1 MIDNY
6 LLEELVTFKKYGT
19 LAATAEHLMV
29 TQPTVTRG
37 MQKLEDELAVEIFD
51 RQPNRITLTKT
62 GELAAKEAQKVI
74 DQNNSFIDTVQKYDY
89 NHKNVRIGA
98 VAPGPLILLRHLKKS
113 KLAQAKIDIDDNLMN
128 PKDVTKELL
137 DHNYSFVLTNQEI
150 MTDDIESRFIGTE
163 ELSVNLNQFTLL
175 ANKKSV
181 SFVDL
186 KGLSFIVIADI
197 GIWKDITEKQ
207 IPDAKFL
214 YQDQQEAFREITKYS
229 DFPYF
234 TTNISKIDRKLEIE
248 GHDQINVPISDD
260 AAKVDFYAAYLKN
273 QKKNINSILKTM
285 NEAWDKHLN

>member
-1 MIDNY
+1 MIENY

-37 MQKLEDELAVEIFD
+37 MQKLEDELAVQIFD
-51 RQPNRITLTKT
+51 RQPNKISLTKA

-74 DQNNSFIDTVQKYDY
+74 DQNNRFIETVQKYDY
-89 NHKNVRIGA
+89 NHRNIRVGA

-113 KLAQAKIDIDDNLMN
+113 KLAQEKIDINDTLLN
-128 PKDVTKELL
+128 PKDITRELL

-163 ELSVNLNQFTLL
+163 KLTVNLNQFTLL

-181 SFVDL
+181 SFKDL

-207 IPDAKFL
+207 IPNAKFL

-234 TTNISKIDRKLEIE
+234 TTNISKIDRKLEME
-248 GHDQINVPISDD
+248 GHDQVNVPISDD
-260 AAKVDFYAAYLKN
+260 TAKVDFYAAYLKN
-273 QKKNINSILKTM
+273 QKKNINLILQAM
-285 NEAWDKHLN
+285 NEAWNEYLD